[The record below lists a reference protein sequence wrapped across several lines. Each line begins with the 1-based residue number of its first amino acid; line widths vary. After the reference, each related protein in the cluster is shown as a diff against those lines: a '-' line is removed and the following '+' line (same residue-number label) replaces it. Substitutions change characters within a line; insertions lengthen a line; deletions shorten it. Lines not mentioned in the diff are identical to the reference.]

1 MISRYSIQTFGL
13 ALTLVLTIAV
23 SAYSQTVTF
32 SGKVTDQNT
41 GLGIPDV
48 AVVAQGNLTGT
59 RVAITDTQ
67 GNYVI
72 SMGANNSIKLRAY
85 RRNFIFN
92 PVQVGFV
99 SVGGFLAGPQQ
110 LDFSGAPLPFAIL
123 IFAQE
128 PILLTED
135 DSLKALA
142 VDSVFLNRDPFPL
155 LNNDY
160 FGNDKRTRIKLLLV
174 DLDLFSGESL
184 SIVTAQAIDQSQIS
198 HNLPVEDLRKV
209 PGFPWLSQL
218 TMMLPGDLVV
228 PGELRVSVALRGK
241 ISNSATIRVQ

>member
-1 MISRYSIQTFGL
+1 MISRYSMQTFWL

-23 SAYSQTVTF
+23 SASSQTVTF

-59 RVAITDTQ
+59 RVAISDTQ
-67 GNYVI
+67 GNYLI

-85 RRNFIFN
+85 RRNFVFN
-92 PVQVGFV
+92 PVQAGFV
-99 SVGGFLAGPQQ
+99 SVGAFLSGPLH
-110 LDFSGAPLPFAIL
+110 LDFSGAALPFS
-123 IFAQE
+123 IFIIVQE

-135 DSLKALA
+135 DSLKALS

-155 LNNDY
+155 LNNQY
-160 FGNDKRTRIKLLLV
+160 FGSDKRTRITLLLV
-174 DLDLFSGESL
+174 DLDLLSGESL
-184 SIVTAQAIDQSQIS
+184 SVVTAQAIDQSQIA

-209 PGFPWLSQL
+209 PGVPWLSQL
-218 TMMLPGDLVV
+218 TLLLPSDLVV
-228 PGELRVSVALRGK
+228 PGELRVSVALRGRT
-241 ISNSATIRVQ
+241 SNSATIRVQ